1 MTGLFPESNLMEA
14 RTSTEGVRLRCADGS
29 VLPLPVERWLD
40 EPGPEEV
47 SALARA
53 DSPVLDVGCGPGRL
67 VLALG
72 RRGIPALGLETAPSA
87 VRLGRRR
94 GAAILERSVFGAVP
108 CPGRWGTALLFDG
121 TLGIGGAPPLLL
133 RRLAALLRRGGSVLA
148 ELDPAVRGIRT
159 LLARIERGAAAS
171 AWFPWSRVGPDAIE
185 PVARQAGLR
194 IQDRWEEAGRWFATA
209 VKP

>member
-1 MTGLFPESNLMEA
+1 MRWPKTRLF
-14 RTSTEGVRLRCADGS
+14 
-29 VLPLPVERWLD
+29 VLIVIILASLLILEPLPVPTASSGTGIHVDLSS
-40 EPGPEEV
+40 PLH
-47 SALARA
+47 AL
-53 DSPVLDVGCGPGRL
+53 
-67 VLALG
+67 
-72 RRGIPALGLETAPSA
+72 
-87 VRLGRRR
+87 
-94 GAAILERSVFGAVP
+94 RSVFGAVP